1 MVTCRSWVVPE
12 AFCSAYAAGCLQAE
26 VDYGSPEQKGS
37 DRGHLTKDAPSKDAP
52 SKDTPSK
59 DDLLDWEMLSRTPSP
74 APERFVEALEL
85 PYLDSMALLIND
97 APVN

>member
-1 MVTCRSWVVPE
+1 M
-12 AFCSAYAAGCLQAE
+12 QAE

-37 DRGHLTKDAPSKDAP
+37 DRGHLTKDAP

-74 APERFVEALEL
+74 APERCVKAPEL
-85 PYLDSMALLIND
+85 LHLDSVALLIND
-97 APVN
+97 ASVT